1 MQGRR
6 KNPYGMAAALAI
18 VVFMLCAPE
27 INDGKTMEPTL
38 HDGNALVVS
47 KTSYSIKRKMPERG
61 KVIIMEK
68 LAATEVSEDNLIAR
82 VIALP
87 GDTVEIKDGK
97 VLVNDKEYITEAGIK
112 GAPGEMEKIK
122 LEGYEVFLLSDNR
135 DAKVIDSRNPKL
147 GPVNMR
153 DIKGNVLVKLWPL
166 SDLGVVK

>member
-1 MQGRR
+1 
-6 KNPYGMAAALAI
+6 
-18 VVFMLCAPE
+18 
-27 INDGKTMEPTL
+27 
-38 HDGNALVVS
+38 
-47 KTSYSIKRKMPERG
+47 
-61 KVIIMEK
+61 MEK

-97 VLVNDKEYITEAGIK
+97 VLVNDKEYITETGIE

-153 DIKGNVLVKLWPL
+153 DIKGNVLVKVWPL